1 LSTLEDKM
9 FTVKTLNKI
18 DEQGLNLLSD
28 QYTVIDENADGD
40 YDGIVLRSFKLHDY
54 PMSEQVAAIARAGA
68 GVNNV
73 PIEACSEQGIVV
85 FNTPG
90 ANANA
95 VKELA
100 LAGLLMSSRD
110 VPGAIDWAKTLKGQS
125 DVAKKVEA
133 GKSNFAGPEIMGKTL
148 GIIGLG
154 AIGALVANA
163 AISLGMDVY
172 GYDPFISVDAAW
184 GLKRVVN
191 KASSLDELLEKSDYI
206 SVHVPLMGETKGMVN
221 TDLISKMK
229 DGVRILNFS
238 RGELVDDDAI
248 ETALKSGKVSRY
260 VTDFPNER
268 TIDMEG
274 VIAIPHL
281 GASTPESETN
291 CAKMA
296 VAQLQDYLD
305 NGNICNSVNYPSVDL
320 GICGS
325 AARVSVLHKNVPNM
339 VGQITSVL
347 AKANLNITDMLN
359 KSKNGNAYTM
369 LDLEA
374 AVTEDVLSEL
384 KAIDGVLKVR
394 VIK

>member
-1 LSTLEDKM
+1 M
-9 FTVKTLNKI
+9 FTIKTLNKI

-28 QYTVIDENADGD
+28 QYRVIDENAEGD
-40 YDGIVLRSFKLHDY
+40 YEGIVLRSFKLHDY
-54 PMSEQVAAIARAGA
+54 TMSNNVAAIARAGA

-73 PIEACSEQGIVV
+73 PVDQCSQEGIVV

-95 VKELA
+95 VRELA

-110 VPGAIDWAKTLKGQS
+110 IPGAIDWAKTLKDQS
-125 DVAKKVEA
+125 DIAKKVEA

-184 GLKRVVN
+184 GLKRVVH
-191 KASSLDELLEKSDYI
+191 KASNMDELLEKSDYI
-206 SVHVPLMGETKGMVN
+206 SVHVPLMDETKGMIN
-221 TDLISKMK
+221 TDLIDKMK

-248 ETALKSGKVSRY
+248 ESALKSGKVSRY

-268 TIDMEG
+268 TIEMDG

-296 VAQLQDYLD
+296 VAQLKDYLE
-305 NGNICNSVNYPSVDL
+305 NGNICNSVNYPAADL
-320 GICGS
+320 GVCNSI
-325 AARVSVLHKNVPNM
+325 ARLSVLHKNIPNM

-347 AKANLNITDMLN
+347 ANANLNISDMLN
-359 KSKNGNAYTM
+359 KSKNGNAYTL
-369 LDLEA
+369 LDLEDV
-374 AVTEDVLSEL
+374 VTESVVAKL
-384 KAIDGVLKVR
+384 KAIEGVLKVR

>member
-1 LSTLEDKM
+1 
-9 FTVKTLNKI
+9 
-18 DEQGLNLLSD
+18 
-28 QYTVIDENADGD
+28 
-40 YDGIVLRSFKLHDY
+40 
-54 PMSEQVAAIARAGA
+54 
-68 GVNNV
+68 
-73 PIEACSEQGIVV
+73 
-85 FNTPG
+85 
-90 ANANA
+90 
-95 VKELA
+95 
-100 LAGLLMSSRD
+100 LLMSSRD
-110 VPGAIDWAKTLKGQS
+110 IPGAIDWAKTLKGQS
-125 DVAKKVEA
+125 DIAKKVEA

-184 GLKRVVN
+184 GLKRVVH
-191 KASSLDELLEKSDYI
+191 KASNMDELLEKSDYI
-206 SVHVPLMGETKGMVN
+206 SVHVPLMDETKGMIN
-221 TDLISKMK
+221 TDLIDKMK

-248 ETALKSGKVSRY
+248 ESALKSGKVSRY

-268 TIDMEG
+268 TIEMDG

-296 VAQLQDYLD
+296 VAQLKDYLD
-305 NGNICNSVNYPSVDL
+305 NGNICNSVNYPAADL
-320 GICGS
+320 GVCNSI
-325 AARVSVLHKNVPNM
+325 ARLSVLHKNIPNM

-347 AKANLNITDMLN
+347 ANANLNITDMLN
-359 KSKNGNAYTM
+359 KSKNGNAYTL
-369 LDLEA
+369 LDLEDV
-374 AVTEDVLSEL
+374 VTESVVAKL
-384 KAIDGVLKVR
+384 KAIEGVLKVR